1 MRIGA
6 FILKESGKYAATL
19 SKFAYVYIHTARK
32 GHIYRLTPSFLLP
45 FRHYCAE
52 EVASS
57 VCNEYGQCTLAS
69 DSTIERWKAWW
80 HENRAESRC
89 KGSEIE
95 KDEHLDNTLVD
106 AEGTTLIKFTFN
118 DES

>member
-19 SKFAYVYIHTARK
+19 SKFAYVYIYTARK
-32 GHIYRLTPSFLLP
+32 GHIYRLIPSFLLP

-57 VCNEYGQCTLAS
+57 VCNEHGQCTSAS
-69 DSTIERWKAWW
+69 DSTIDDGRPGSMRTGQSLGVKAA
-80 HENRAESRC
+80 R
-89 KGSEIE
+89 
-95 KDEHLDNTLVD
+95 
-106 AEGTTLIKFTFN
+106 
-118 DES
+118 